1 MEMEKD
7 KYYILLRDLKRNDG
21 TGFDTFV
28 SIRMNNAETLILLE
42 RSYGFR
48 NMIRVVNTEML
59 DEDLK
64 IFQFILSNGLEG
76 LDALVPAMYKSFCV
90 KWDKGCECVIPTHVS
105 EYVKSYELCPRW
117 HTDKDK
123 NWKAYGNVDLYM
135 NHPTIYLYNK
145 DGVLMRLE
153 TREGVNNVKEG

>member
-48 NMIRVVNTEML
+48 NMIRVINTEML

-64 IFQFILSNGLEG
+64 IFQFIISNGLEG

-90 KWDKGCECVIPTHVS
+90 
-105 EYVKSYELCPRW
+105 R
-117 HTDKDK
+117 
-123 NWKAYGNVDLYM
+123 
-135 NHPTIYLYNK
+135 
-145 DGVLMRLE
+145 
-153 TREGVNNVKEG
+153 